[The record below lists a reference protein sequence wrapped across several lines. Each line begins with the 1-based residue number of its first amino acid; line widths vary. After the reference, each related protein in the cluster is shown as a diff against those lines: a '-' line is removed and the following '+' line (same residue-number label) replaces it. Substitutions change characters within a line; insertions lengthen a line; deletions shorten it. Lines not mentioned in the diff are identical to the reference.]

1 MIASLSLL
9 HRSVLLRGAERF
21 KVMRK
26 KLLAAALGFL
36 VFSIAA
42 SMSIANSYRGCTTD
56 SECVA
61 QCERAGGT
69 DCDDVLGG
77 SNE

>member
-1 MIASLSLL
+1 
-9 HRSVLLRGAERF
+9 
-21 KVMRK
+21 MRK